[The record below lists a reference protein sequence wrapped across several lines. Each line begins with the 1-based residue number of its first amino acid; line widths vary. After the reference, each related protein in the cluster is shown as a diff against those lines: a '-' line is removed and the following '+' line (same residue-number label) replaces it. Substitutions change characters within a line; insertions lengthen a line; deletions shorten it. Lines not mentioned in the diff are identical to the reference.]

1 MFYVSRFSTEKLHL
15 YLATDLRNGTPCP
28 DEDEFVEL
36 KTMKLDE
43 LIKLIDENKISDGKT
58 VIAALRTK
66 RYFEKQS

>member
-1 MFYVSRFSTEKLHL
+1 LK
-15 YLATDLRNGTPCP
+15 NGTPCP